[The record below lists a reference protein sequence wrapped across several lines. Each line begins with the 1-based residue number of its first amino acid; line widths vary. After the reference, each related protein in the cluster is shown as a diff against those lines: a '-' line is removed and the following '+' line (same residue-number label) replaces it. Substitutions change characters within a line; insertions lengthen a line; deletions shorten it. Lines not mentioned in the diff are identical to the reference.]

1 MSYRWLLQELS
12 ADSQGPYLKSIMPSR
27 LLYAVRSTH
36 PIFRGFQQHDSQE
49 FLRLFMD
56 SLAED
61 TKVPHF
67 SFDERKSS
75 NKVGSEE
82 GSENGRIFYN
92 YLL

>member
-1 MSYRWLLQELS
+1 
-12 ADSQGPYLKSIMPSR
+12 MPSR

-56 SLAED
+56 SLADD

-67 SFDERKSS
+67 TFDESQKSK
-75 NKVGSEE
+75 NDSED
-82 GSENGRIFYN
+82 GSENENGMLYK
-92 YLL
+92 